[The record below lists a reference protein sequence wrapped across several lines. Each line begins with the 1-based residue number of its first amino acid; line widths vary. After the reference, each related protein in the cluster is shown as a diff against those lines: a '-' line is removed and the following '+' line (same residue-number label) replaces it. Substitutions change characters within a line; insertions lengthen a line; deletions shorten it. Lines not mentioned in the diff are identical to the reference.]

1 MESCGTVAEIKNLQV
16 LVSRSRKGRSPKD
29 SGVQQ
34 SHMPL
39 RLECKTYAA
48 LQKQKCN
55 EQRAWK
61 REQVPANVLQF
72 YMLRGIVAVETLIS

>member
-1 MESCGTVAEIKNLQV
+1 MFKWKVVAEIKNVQV
-16 LVSRSRKGRSPKD
+16 LVSRSRKGGSPKD
-29 SGVQQ
+29 SGVLQ

-55 EQRAWK
+55 EQRAWRK
-61 REQVPANVLQF
+61 EQAPANFLQF
-72 YMLRGIVAVETLIS
+72 YMIRGIVAD

>member
-1 MESCGTVAEIKNLQV
+1 MQNI
-16 LVSRSRKGRSPKD
+16 
-29 SGVQQ
+29 
-34 SHMPL
+34 
-39 RLECKTYAA
+39 TYAA